1 MRTVEIGDIAKSLD
15 PIASFNKASV
25 LIGVFVIGG
34 AAENLVTREFFRAL
48 VMFALLAPT
57 AWLFWRT
64 ADPIKAVFSRLAL
77 SSYIFVAVIAAVGSL
92 LGVFSLFAGRMTL
105 SALILMSCAIYVP
118 VAIRAAIGLRRLR
131 KFDIAPFGVSLRELM
146 RSAGESLPGKATPK
160 CARVNPTR
168 GWLFLAAAALPFIF
182 VFVNIMYSPES
193 ESISWPGTLFNV
205 ALFVNSWKLV
215 SYFMALNAWTIA
227 GCYLLL
233 KSRANFQPKAE
244 SLLSVDRRPAI
255 LFLRS
260 FSDDEKL
267 RLSAS
272 RSSLFDFSLEGRL
285 TGHFAAS
292 GPFIAIGST
301 DHETPPAGAAR
312 AYFSD
317 DQWQGEVGQW
327 MQTARLIILVA
338 GMTKWVGWELEQ
350 ALRRGDA
357 GKLIVLFPEKVR
369 INMFEVSWRPPFL
382 VIPEQVRM
390 NNTQWELSAGP
401 WWNRGWT
408 GIASNA
414 AARFDKVTAAFRGT
428 PWERDLLRLDDPTRI
443 RSLTFGPNGE
453 VTAVC
458 GKTASRNECHLAV
471 LISEQ
476 LLKHPQRTE
485 DSATS
490 APIVALSAPELLEHG
505 A

>member
-1 MRTVEIGDIAKSLD
+1 
-15 PIASFNKASV
+15 
-25 LIGVFVIGG
+25 
-34 AAENLVTREFFRAL
+34 
-48 VMFALLAPT
+48 
-57 AWLFWRT
+57 
-64 ADPIKAVFSRLAL
+64 
-77 SSYIFVAVIAAVGSL
+77 
-92 LGVFSLFAGRMTL
+92 
-105 SALILMSCAIYVP
+105 
-118 VAIRAAIGLRRLR
+118 
-131 KFDIAPFGVSLRELM
+131 
-146 RSAGESLPGKATPK
+146 
-160 CARVNPTR
+160 
-168 GWLFLAAAALPFIF
+168 
-182 VFVNIMYSPES
+182 MYSPES
-193 ESISWPGTLFNV
+193 ESISRPGTLFNV

-233 KSRANFQPKAE
+233 KARANFQPKAE
-244 SLLSVDRRPAI
+244 SLLSVDPRPAI

-260 FSDDEKL
+260 FSDDEKI

-292 GPFIAIGST
+292 GPFIAIGSP

-317 DQWQGEVGQW
+317 EEWQGRVGQW
-327 MQTARLIILVA
+327 MQSARLIILVA
-338 GMTKWVGWELEQ
+338 GITKWVGWELEQ

-369 INMFEVSWRPPFL
+369 INMFELSWGPPFL

-390 NNTQWELSAGP
+390 NKTQWELSAGP

-408 GIASNA
+408 SIATSA
-414 AARFDKVTAAFRGT
+414 AARFDKVKAAFRGT
-428 PWERDLLRLDDPTRI
+428 PWERDLQRLDDPTRI
-443 RSLTFGPNGE
+443 RSLTFAPNGE

-458 GKTASRNECHLAV
+458 GKTASRNEGHLAV

-476 LLKHPQRTE
+476 LLKQQRMEEST
-485 DSATS
+485 ATS
-490 APIVALSAPELLEHG
+490 RGASPTPVPLLGAPELLERR